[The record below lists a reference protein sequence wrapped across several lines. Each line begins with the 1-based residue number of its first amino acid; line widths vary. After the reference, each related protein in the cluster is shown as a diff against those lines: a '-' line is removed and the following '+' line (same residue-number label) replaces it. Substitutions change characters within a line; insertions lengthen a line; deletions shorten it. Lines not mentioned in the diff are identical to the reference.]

1 VKPHEAVVAALLRE
15 KRPRT
20 LLDAP
25 CGTGWL
31 AQALDFD
38 CRIAGVD
45 LYGAP
50 PAKYAAFVAAD
61 LDHGLPQT
69 LGEYE
74 AVVCCEGLE
83 HFGNPLAFLRSAH
96 RHVQAGGTL
105 VVTTPNVWHPAA
117 RLQYLV
123 RGFFPGFPSLAGRI
137 RPGSHM
143 HIMPWSFP
151 QLYLYLRLAGF
162 DAVRL
167 HEVDEPKPKH
177 LYEWPLGLPQRLYCA
192 SRARRAEDAEAR
204 DYWRQAG
211 SRQSLWGRR
220 LVVSAMR
227 R

>member
-1 VKPHEAVVAALLRE
+1 MKPHEAVVAALVKE

-31 AQALDFD
+31 GAQIDFD
-38 CRIAGVD
+38 CRVDGVD
-45 LYGAP
+45 LYGQP
-50 PAKYAAFVAAD
+50 PPRYASFLAAD
-61 LDHGLPQT
+61 LDAGLPAT

-74 AVVCCEGLE
+74 AIACCEGLE
-83 HFGNPLAFLRSAH
+83 HFGNPVLFLRSAH
-96 RHVQAGGTL
+96 RHLRAGGTL
-105 VVTTPNVWHPAA
+105 VLTTPNVWHPAA
-117 RLQYLV
+117 RLQYFL

-151 QLYLYLRLAGF
+151 HLFLYLRLAGF
-162 DAVRL
+162 EAIRL

-177 LYEWPLGLPQRLYCA
+177 LYEWPLALPQRLYCR
-192 SRARRAEDAEAR
+192 SRERRAGGEEER

-211 SRQSLWGRR
+211 SAQSLLGRR
-220 LVVSAMR
+220 LVVSAIR